1 MARSRSANARR
12 RPGPF
17 DTLGVLLDLKT
28 IIDAIVDR
36 ARTNAATDDE
46 LDYGSNPY
54 QAIAD
59 VRQTLECDPRQ
70 FGLHNWVTW

>member
-1 MARSRSANARR
+1 M
-12 RPGPF
+12 
-17 DTLGVLLDLKT
+17 DLKT

-36 ARTNAATDDE
+36 ARTNAATGDE